1 MAQKKVVVLGA
12 GMVGSAMAADLA
24 PRSDFQVTVV
34 DGRAEALDRVQK
46 KLGPGV
52 RTHRADLSSSEGLL
66 PATAGADLVLGA
78 LASTLGL
85 KTLRTLMEAGKT
97 YCDISFMAEN
107 AWELNEL
114 ARKHGGTAVVD
125 CGVAPGVSNLLA
137 GHATVLLE
145 KTERIEIYVGG
156 LPAERRWPFE
166 YKAGF
171 APSDVLEEYTRPS
184 RVVEHGQVV
193 VKEALSE
200 PELMDFPVVGTLE
213 AFNTDGLRSL
223 AYNLQVPFMK
233 EKTLRYPGHIELMRV
248 FRHTGLFSKE
258 PIDVGGAKVR
268 PLDVTAALLFP
279 KWQFEEGEVDITVMR
294 VLAEGTRGG
303 QRTRLIWDLFDRHD
317 PATNLRSMSRT
328 TAFAATS
335 MLALMAKGMVPEPGV
350 YPPEVLTR
358 RPGLAD
364 AFLAEYQAR
373 GIQVRHRAE
382 SI

>member
-34 DGRAEALDRVQK
+34 DGRAEALERVQR
-46 KLGPGV
+46 KLGPNV
-52 RTHRADLSSSEGLL
+52 HTHRADLSTTEGLL
-66 PATAGADLVLGA
+66 SATASADLVLGA

-85 KTLRTLMEAGKT
+85 RTLRALMEAGKT

-114 ARKHGGTAVVD
+114 ARKHSGTAVVD

-137 GHATVLLE
+137 GYATVLLE

-171 APSDVLEEYTRPS
+171 APSDVLEEYTRPT
-184 RVVEHGQVV
+184 RIVEHGQVV
-193 VKEALSE
+193 VREALSE

-268 PLDVTAALLFP
+268 PLDVTSALLFP
-279 KWQFEEGEVDITVMR
+279 KWQFEEGEADITVMR

-303 QRTRLIWDLFDRHD
+303 QRTRLIWDLFDRLD

-328 TAFAATS
+328 TGFAATS
-335 MLALMAKGMVPEPGV
+335 MLALIAKGMVPEPGV
-350 YPPEVLTR
+350 YPPEVLAR
-358 RPGLAD
+358 RPGLAE

>member
-34 DGRAEALDRVQK
+34 DGRAEALDRVQR

-52 RTHRADLSSSEGLL
+52 RTQRADLSSPEGLL
-66 PATAGADLVLGA
+66 SATASADLVLGA

-171 APSDVLEEYTRPS
+171 APHDVLEEYTRPS
-184 RVVEHGQVV
+184 RIVEHGQVV

-258 PIDVGGAKVR
+258 PIDAGGAKVR

-279 KWQFEEGEVDITVMR
+279 KWQFEEGEADITVMR

-303 QRTRLIWDLFDRHD
+303 RRTRLVWDLFDRHD

-328 TAFAATS
+328 TGFAATS

-350 YPPEVLTR
+350 YPPEVLAR

-382 SI
+382 PL